1 MEARMK
7 NPVYVIPDAM
17 KALHALKG
25 ATEQGGVPHATLAL
39 IELRASQINGCSV
52 CVDMHARLMRKAGE
66 TDDRLVAVA
75 AWRHTP
81 YFTAAERAA
90 LALTEAVTRLS
101 DREDPGPRRD
111 LGGGGAPLRRE
122 GTGRADPRH
131 RRDQRL
137 EPAQRQRRPGR
148 GRVEGLT
155 GAVMLTSAV
164 TSPLPPG

>member
-39 IELRASQINGCSV
+39 VELRASQINGCSV

-66 TDDRLVAVA
+66 TDERLFAVA
-75 AWRHTP
+75 AWRDTP
-81 YFTAAERAA
+81 YFTDAERAA
-90 LALTEAVTRLS
+90 LALTEAVTRLA
-101 DREDPGPRRD
+101 DRDDPVPDAIWARGR
-111 LGGGGAPLRRE
+111 APLRRE
-122 GTGRADPRH
+122 GPRRADPRH

-148 GRVEGLT
+148 RRVEGLT